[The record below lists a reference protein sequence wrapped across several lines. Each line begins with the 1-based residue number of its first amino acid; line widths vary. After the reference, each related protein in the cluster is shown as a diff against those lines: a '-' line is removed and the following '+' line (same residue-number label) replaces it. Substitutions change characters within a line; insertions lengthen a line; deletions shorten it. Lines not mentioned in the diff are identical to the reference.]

1 MHANWF
7 CLLVFSMTSVAASAQ
22 ELSVRPGINDSFR
35 DPNVDEFIGKF
46 ETESREVFARR
57 KEIVAACKVK
67 PGMTVAD
74 IGAGTGLFTRLFS
87 TAVGDEGRVVAVDI
101 AQKFVD
107 HIRESTRTEG
117 LRNIEALRCAPDST
131 NLPAGSVDLAFI
143 CDTYH
148 HFEFPQKTMKSIRKA
163 LKPDGRVIVIDFR
176 RVEGESTEWTM
187 SHVRA
192 GQEVFEAEIIAAGFV
207 KKSQQKDLLK
217 ENYMV
222 VFEKTKQDPTTT
234 DREHEPMRGRR
245 GPGAGR
251 GLGPGPGRGPD
262 ASMRD
267 DQDVFH
273 FLLEKHK
280 LIRRKVT
287 QLDNGVETLTESD
300 DPEVAAKIQEHVTAM
315 HGRVKTGRG
324 LRFWDD
330 LFSAVFRNS
339 KKIAMTVENTEHGV
353 RVKETSDDAFAVQ
366 LVQAHAKVVSKFV
379 ERGFDE
385 AQENHAVPTVTPAKS
400 KTHE

>member
-1 MHANWF
+1 MHANRF
-7 CLLVFSMTSVAASAQ
+7 CLLAFSMASIAASAQ

-35 DPNVDEFIGKF
+35 DPNVDEFIGKL

-57 KEIVAACKVK
+57 KEIVAACKIK

-74 IGAGTGLFTRLFS
+74 VGAGTGLFTRLFS
-87 TAVGDEGRVVAVDI
+87 TAVGDGGHVVAVDI

-117 LRNIEALRCAPDST
+117 LRNVDALRCAPDST

-148 HFEFPQKTMKSIRKA
+148 HFEFPRKTMTSIRMA

-207 KKSQQKDLLK
+207 KTSQQKDLLK

-222 VFEKTKQDPTTT
+222 VFEKTKHDLVTT
-234 DREHEPMRGRR
+234 DREDEPMRGRH

-251 GLGPGPGRGPD
+251 GLGSGRGRGPD
-262 ASMRD
+262 ASLRD

-300 DPEVAAKIQEHVTAM
+300 DPEVAAKIQEHVSAM

-330 LFSAVFRNS
+330 LFAAVFRNS

-353 RVKETSDDAFAVQ
+353 RVKETSDDAFTVQ
-366 LVQAHAKVVSKFV
+366 LV
-379 ERGFDE
+379 
-385 AQENHAVPTVTPAKS
+385 
-400 KTHE
+400 